1 MELKVVE
8 KKGKKWKLEVRGE
21 SHGFLNLLKEKAWDA
36 KALQASY
43 MVEHPYL
50 AAPKI
55 IVRAGKPKKVLT
67 DAAKLVVN
75 ESKLF
80 LREFKKSVK

>member
-1 MELKVVE
+1 MELKIVE
-8 KKGKKWKLEVRGE
+8 KKKNKWKIEVKGE

-43 MVEHPYL
+43 MIEHPYL
-50 AAPKI
+50 ATPKI
-55 IVRAGKPKKVLT
+55 IVRANKPKTVLA
-67 DAAKLVVN
+67 DATRMVIN
-75 ESKLF
+75 ESKMF